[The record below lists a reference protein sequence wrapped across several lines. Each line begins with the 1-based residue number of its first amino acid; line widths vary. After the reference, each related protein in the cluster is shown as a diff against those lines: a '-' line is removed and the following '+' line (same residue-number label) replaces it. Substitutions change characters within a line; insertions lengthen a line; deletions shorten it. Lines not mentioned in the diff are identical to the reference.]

1 MTEANPTIVVGVE
14 TDAASTVHGSAAELL
29 GAASTL
35 GEAVAIAVALPGQAA
50 DVARELGRAG
60 APTVVVVEDP
70 ALATT
75 FGTPLLEALAEAV
88 AGFAPDAVLLAA
100 TTVSSAVAGRL
111 AIRVAGAVCADA
123 VGVALRDGE
132 IVAEHSVFGG
142 DYETVSTID
151 GGPRVITVRL
161 GAVDTRAS
169 AVAEPSVQVLDA
181 AAPQSVAGASID
193 AWEVSEPTG
202 DRPDL
207 RSARTVVA
215 GGRGLGSR
223 DGFGLAEQLADEFQ
237 GAIGATRDAV
247 DDDFAPATTQVGQT
261 GVTVSPELYIGLG
274 VSGAI
279 QHRSGMQ
286 TARTIVAINT
296 DEDAPIFEIADF
308 GVVGDVFTVVPALL
322 DELRSRR

>member
-1 MTEANPTIVVGVE
+1 MTQPTPTIVVGVE
-14 TDAASTVHGSAAELL
+14 TDVAGQIHPSAAELL
-29 GAASTL
+29 GAASAL
-35 GEAVAIAVALPGQAA
+35 GETTAIAVALPGGA
-50 DVARELGRAG
+50 DEMARQLGRAG
-60 APTVVVVEDP
+60 AASVVILED
-70 ALATT
+70 ATLAET
-75 FGTPLLEALAEAV
+75 FGTPLLEALTEAV

-111 AIRVAGAVCADA
+111 AVRVDGAVCADA
-123 VGVALRDGE
+123 VHVGLQDGE
-132 IVAEHSVFGG
+132 IVAGHSVFGG
-142 DYETVSTID
+142 DYETVSTVD

-161 GAVDTRAS
+161 GAVETRAD
-169 AVAEPSVQVLDA
+169 AVAEPSVQVLEA
-181 AAPQSVAGASID
+181 AAPQSVAGARIE
-193 AWEVSEPTG
+193 AWKSAESRG
-202 DRPDL
+202 DRPEL

-223 DGFGLAEQLADEFQ
+223 DGFGLAEQLADEFE
-237 GAIGATRDAV
+237 GAVGATRDAV
-247 DDDFAPATTQVGQT
+247 DDEFAPASAQVGQT
-261 GVTVSPELYIGLG
+261 GVTVSPDLYIGLG

-322 DELRSRR
+322 DELRSRG